1 MNHHTDH
8 DPLTEARAEADRQRA
23 RADAA
28 EGLAALRAAS
38 LAELAAYAE
47 ELRCQVADLTD
58 DAHTLYKATPY
69 PPDGLRD
76 VTARMNRLAD
86 TMARAAAGSTGARAK
101 DMAYPRIL
109 DDLAAHGWAARPDHE
124 LDGTLPPIPSA
135 ELSERRGYRRGWVRD
150 GHTLTLWFT
159 GPHALA
165 YADSSERGRLFETT
179 EVRAVI
185 AGESGATER
194 APVKPGPPPLDASY
208 AQVAEFLHAMVW
220 TGPADT
226 YACDEHGA
234 RCATGPGVH
243 ATWTRPSDPQVE
255 LSVWASATSPP
266 TPTAGPGPSPHS
278 SSSPA
283 SPATADHLAPREQPR
298 RWDRVAQKHR
308 KAKQRR
314 RNSHDRINRK

>member
-1 MNHHTDH
+1 MNQHTDH
-8 DPLTEARAEADRQRA
+8 EPLAEARAEADRNRA

-58 DAHTLYKATPY
+58 DAHTLFKATPY
-69 PPDGLRD
+69 PPDGLRY

-86 TMARAAAGSTGARAK
+86 TMARAAAGYTGARAK

-135 ELSERRGYRRGWVRD
+135 ELGERRGYRRGWVRD

-185 AGESGATER
+185 TGESGATDR
-194 APVKPGPPPLDASY
+194 APVTPGQPLDASY
-208 AQVAEFLHAMVW
+208 AQVAEFLHAMGW

-226 YACDEHGA
+226 YACDEHGI
-234 RCATGPGVH
+234 RCTTGPGVH
-243 ATWTRPSDPQVE
+243 ATWTRPSNPQVE
-255 LSVWASATSPP
+255 LSVWGIGDEPAHARYW
-266 TPTAGPGPSPHS
+266 AGPITSLVQ
-278 SSSPA
+278 
-283 SPATADHLAPREQPR
+283 LARITR
-298 RWDRVAQKHR
+298 HR
-308 KAKQRR
+308 
-314 RNSHDRINRK
+314 